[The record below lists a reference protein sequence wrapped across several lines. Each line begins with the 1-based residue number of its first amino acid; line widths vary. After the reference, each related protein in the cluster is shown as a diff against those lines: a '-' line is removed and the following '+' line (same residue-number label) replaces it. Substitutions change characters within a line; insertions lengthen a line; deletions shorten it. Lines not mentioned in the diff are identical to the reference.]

1 MKKNKLV
8 IFGIG
13 KISDVVYSNLKTRS
27 DYEIQAFV
35 CDPQYL
41 PADKKN
47 HGLPVVSTEEAS
59 KLYPPKEYAAF
70 VAVGYQGLNSLRTEK
85 FHQLKKMGYTLPS
98 FIDPEY
104 TYSQISKMG
113 ENCFVMGG
121 SVLQYGLSMGDNN
134 FIWGGSILG
143 HHSTI
148 GHHNWITSACNI
160 SGCVSIGD
168 SNFFAIN
175 STISDNV
182 KIGSGNFFG
191 ANSLITKTV
200 ENDQVYIVKSTEI
213 MKMSAQ
219 KFCKVMNY

>member
-1 MKKNKLV
+1 M
-8 IFGIG
+8 G
-13 KISDVVYSNLKTRS
+13 KISDVVYSNFKHRS
-27 DYEIQAFV
+27 DFEVMAFV
-35 CDPQYL
+35 CDAVFI

-47 HGLPVVSTEEAS
+47 HGLPVIATEEAK
-59 KLYPPKEYAAF
+59 KLYPPSDFKAF
-70 VAVGYQGLNSLRTEK
+70 VAVGYQGLNSLRVEK
-85 FHQLKKMGYTLPS
+85 FKVMKELGYQLVNFL
-98 FIDPEY
+98 DPDY
-104 TYSQISKMG
+104 KDFQLTIQG
-113 ENCFVMGG
+113 ENCFVMQG
-121 SVLQYGLSMGDNN
+121 SVIQFGLRLGDNN
-134 FIWGGSILG
+134 FVWGGSILG

-148 GHHNWITSACNI
+148 GSHNWITSGCNI

-191 ANSLITKTV
+191 ANSLLTKTV
-200 ENDQVYIVKSTEI
+200 EDDQVYIVKSTEI